1 MTLDIGAPLLAKQ
14 TNRKGAGVVT
24 NENPPILKSEITN
37 WRNNNLGGL
46 RERERESL
54 ILIVCVKTK
63 IPYLVDRV
71 TFYRKTSLNLCHI

>member
-46 RERERESL
+46 RERERVFNSYSMCQNQNTL
-54 ILIVCVKTK
+54 PCGQSDIL
-63 IPYLVDRV
+63 
-71 TFYRKTSLNLCHI
+71 